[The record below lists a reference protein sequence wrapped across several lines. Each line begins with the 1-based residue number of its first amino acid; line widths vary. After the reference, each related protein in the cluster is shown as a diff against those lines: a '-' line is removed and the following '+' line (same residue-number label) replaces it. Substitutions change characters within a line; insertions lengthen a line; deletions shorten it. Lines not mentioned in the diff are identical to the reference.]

1 MNNLDRIFT
10 KDPVAFAEAYLDYLT
25 SVLKTIDAREIGQFI
40 ETLLDARESDATI
53 YFIGNGGSAAIA
65 SHVSVDLTKN
75 ANIRSV
81 NFNEADLITCFSN
94 DYGYEHWIEMAIN
107 YFGDKN
113 DVLIVISSSGKSK
126 NIINACTAA
135 KKKKF
140 SKIITLTGHSI
151 KNPIKKLGNINLWV
165 NSKAYNKI
173 ENIHQFWLL
182 SLVDLIVGKA
192 NYLTK

>member
-1 MNNLDRIFT
+1 MKNELKFLDKYF
-10 KDPVAFAEAYLDYLT
+10 KDF
-25 SVLKTIDAREIGQFI
+25 KN
-40 ETLLDARESDATI
+40 LLDSNNNEIKKKIITLKKI
-53 YFIGNGGSAAIA
+53 LINTQKNKKKIMIFGNGGSASIA
-65 SHVSVDLTKN
+65 SHFSVDLTKN
-75 ANIRSV
+75 AKIRCV
-81 NFNEADLITCFSN
+81 NCNEADLITCFSN

-113 DVLIVISSSGKSK
+113 DVLIAISSSGKSK

-192 NYLTK
+192 NYLIK

>member
-1 MNNLDRIFT
+1 MTKKETRFLDKYFKDFKKLIDGNERIKKKLIIIKKILINTRKSKKKILIF
-10 KDPVAFAEAYLDYLT
+10 
-25 SVLKTIDAREIGQFI
+25 
-40 ETLLDARESDATI
+40 
-53 YFIGNGGSAAIA
+53 GNGGSASIA
-65 SHVSVDLTKN
+65 SHFSVDLTKN
-75 ANIRSV
+75 AKIRCV
-81 NFNEADLITCFSN
+81 NCNEADLITCFSN

-182 SLVDLIVGKA
+182 SLVDLIIGKA
-192 NYLTK
+192 NYLPK

>member
-1 MNNLDRIFT
+1 MMKNELKFLDKYF
-10 KDPVAFAEAYLDYLT
+10 KDF
-25 SVLKTIDAREIGQFI
+25 KN
-40 ETLLDARESDATI
+40 LLDSNNNEIKKKIITLKKI
-53 YFIGNGGSAAIA
+53 LINTQKNKKKIIIFGNGGSASIA
-65 SHVSVDLTKN
+65 SHFSVDLTKN
-75 ANIRSV
+75 AKIRCV
-81 NFNEADLITCFSN
+81 NCNEADLITCFSN

-113 DVLIVISSSGKSK
+113 DVLIAISSSGKSK

-182 SLVDLIVGKA
+182 SLVDLIIGKA
-192 NYLTK
+192 NYLPK

>member
-1 MNNLDRIFT
+1 MKNELKFLDKYFKDFKNLVDSNNNEIKKKLINLKKILINARKNKKKIIIF
-10 KDPVAFAEAYLDYLT
+10 
-25 SVLKTIDAREIGQFI
+25 
-40 ETLLDARESDATI
+40 
-53 YFIGNGGSAAIA
+53 GNGGSASIA
-65 SHVSVDLTKN
+65 SHFSVDLTKN
-75 ANIRSV
+75 AKIRCV
-81 NFNEADLITCFSN
+81 NCNEADLITCFSN

-113 DVLIVISSSGKSK
+113 DVLIAISSSGKSK

-182 SLVDLIVGKA
+182 SLVDLIIGKA
-192 NYLTK
+192 NYLPK